1 MKSIEIETE
10 IPDITYLVTKA
21 GLNTKSTET
30 RCKYLKST
38 KVALNRRS
46 AGIEKK
52 TDTGGFLTTSVFNR
66 LAKISF
72 ETSSKEAAKNL
83 SSKGQV
89 DNGFDI
95 AIKFKKT
102 LKILQTFH
110 LSYINGRRYFD
121 DDGSR
126 YYLSF
131 QL

>member
-21 GLNTKSTET
+21 GLNKKSTET

-46 AGIEKK
+46 SGIEKKK
-52 TDTGGFLTTSVFNR
+52 TDTGGSLTTSVFNR

-83 SSKGQV
+83 SSKGQL
-89 DNGFDI
+89 DNGFNI
-95 AIKFKKT
+95 AI
-102 LKILQTFH
+102 
-110 LSYINGRRYFD
+110 
-121 DDGSR
+121 
-126 YYLSF
+126 
-131 QL
+131 

>member
-1 MKSIEIETE
+1 MLSIED
-10 IPDITYLVTKA
+10 PQV
-21 GLNTKSTET
+21 
-30 RCKYLKST
+30 LK
-38 KVALNRRS
+38 
-46 AGIEKK
+46 KK

-131 QL
+131 

>member
-21 GLNTKSTET
+21 GLNKKSTET

-52 TDTGGFLTTSVFNR
+52 KKKTDTGGSLTTSVFNR

-83 SSKGQV
+83 SSKGQL
-89 DNGFDI
+89 DNGFNI
-95 AIKFKKT
+95 AI
-102 LKILQTFH
+102 
-110 LSYINGRRYFD
+110 
-121 DDGSR
+121 
-126 YYLSF
+126 
-131 QL
+131 

>member
-21 GLNTKSTET
+21 GLNKKSTET

-46 AGIEKK
+46 SGIEKKKK
-52 TDTGGFLTTSVFNR
+52 TDTGGSLTTSVFNR

-83 SSKGQV
+83 SSKGQL
-89 DNGFDI
+89 DNGFNI
-95 AIKFKKT
+95 AI
-102 LKILQTFH
+102 
-110 LSYINGRRYFD
+110 
-121 DDGSR
+121 
-126 YYLSF
+126 
-131 QL
+131 